1 MSLKGQKMLSDDVD
15 VGDGPLDT
23 SPNTVSFP
31 LVSEEMIASIALG
44 MEDELIVASRHGL
57 SVEQYHELASTPWFQ
72 LQVQVK
78 RSEFTKNG
86 VTFKAKAGWMAS
98 DLLDQ
103 VYVAAAGAGASLGQK
118 HDVLKTLI
126 RAAGLEAKD
135 DRSTSSAP
143 TFQISIDL
151 GEGKSVSLSNGSR
164 YAPPA
169 IDVESK
175 EMDES

>member
-1 MSLKGQKMLSDDVD
+1 MAIEDQDI
-15 VGDGPLDT
+15 GDGPLDT

-31 LVSEEMIASIALG
+31 LVSEEMIASVALG
-44 MEDELIVASRHGL
+44 MEDELIVASRHNL
-57 SVEQYHELASTPWFQ
+57 SVEQYQELAKTPWFQ
-72 LQVQVK
+72 LQVEVK
-78 RSEFTKNG
+78 RSEFAKNG

-135 DRSTSSAP
+135 DKSTSSAP
-143 TFQISIDL
+143 SFQISIDL
-151 GEGKSVSLSNGSR
+151 GEGKSVSLTNQTT
-164 YAPPA
+164 YTPPT
-169 IDVESK
+169 IDVDTREV
-175 EMDES
+175 DE